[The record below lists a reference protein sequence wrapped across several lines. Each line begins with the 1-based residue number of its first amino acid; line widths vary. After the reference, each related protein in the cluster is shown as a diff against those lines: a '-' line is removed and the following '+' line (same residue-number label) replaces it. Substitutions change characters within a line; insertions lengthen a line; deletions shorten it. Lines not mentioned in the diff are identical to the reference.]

1 MRAKQEDA
9 KLTSPYEHI
18 KNTSTCRAILTE
30 NKLET
35 GGKTYITKAVK
46 KDPHQVRKEEK

>member
-1 MRAKQEDA
+1 MNISKIH
-9 KLTSPYEHI
+9 LCGP
-18 KNTSTCRAILTE
+18 ILTE